1 MSAFRTMRPVPIPRR
16 SVWDELRDWV
26 VDACGRGF
34 ARLRT
39 RRNRRIDFAASL
51 AAHLTGK
58 VPRCEP
64 CGGKRVERYV
74 VVHEV
79 EAQDVRVVVECHGRT
94 RLRVLHARDT
104 ERLSY
109 LEILDMLRVPAF

>member
-1 MSAFRTMRPVPIPRR
+1 
-16 SVWDELRDWV
+16 
-26 VDACGRGF
+26 
-34 ARLRT
+34 
-39 RRNRRIDFAASL
+39 
-51 AAHLTGK
+51 
-58 VPRCEP
+58 
-64 CGGKRVERYV
+64 
-74 VVHEV
+74 VHEV